1 MAMEN
6 PGSGPPVKWMA
17 KNIADPWSV
26 IRRCVV
32 ISISKASDKESVI
45 YVLKSGRE
53 GLEGHPLQLYQPN
66 GIAYIWPN
74 IKIAKE
80 NISCR
85 SALKYYP
92 FGDIVIYRGNT
103 NKEKVGL
110 IHVCPNKP

>member
-1 MAMEN
+1 
-6 PGSGPPVKWMA
+6 MA

-26 IRRCVV
+26 ISRCVV

-85 SALKYYP
+85 STLKCCA

-110 IHVCPNKP
+110 IHVPNKPEPVSGSE